1 MKNFFLIILLS
12 VSPYAN
18 AGAISGGGGKAV
30 VCRDANGEITS
41 AQTLDLYEGRT
52 FYGLNIP
59 ESDKLMKATHIQRA
73 LAAIPPSSRGLIE
86 AYTGIVQS
94 GMRIS
99 YGMELEP
106 IDDALLIGVPKG
118 CKAEQAANYF
128 NDKQI
133 LVNGDIWDK
142 MPAIEQ
148 AALILHE
155 AIYAT
160 ARLTGAKDSQRS
172 RHVVA
177 SLFDSATS
185 WIDPMDAAPTDHLKC
200 IAKGT
205 YFLAYKAADGR
216 WILQFQM
223 LGGHQVMS
231 KKTVNVFQSEFNFED
246 AKKFPISKGDEKV
259 GTKIQVGT
267 FARSDFEDQDTVILT
282 KKWEPVIDIN
292 GRIIKG
298 FQTPRYYM
306 SWTSATYPSTS
317 APEEL
322 INCTLQIP

>member
-1 MKNFFLIILLS
+1 MKNLILFILLS
-12 VSPYAN
+12 VGSYAN

-52 FYGLNIP
+52 FYGLDIP
-59 ESDKLMKATHIQRA
+59 ESDKLMRPTHIQKA
-73 LAAIPPSSRGLIE
+73 LAAIPLSSRGLIE
-86 AYTGIVQS
+86 AYTGSVQRN
-94 GMRIS
+94 MKIT
-99 YGMELEP
+99 YGVELEP
-106 IDDALLIGVPKG
+106 IDDALLIGVPRG

-128 NDKQI
+128 NDNQI
-133 LVNGDIWDK
+133 LINGDIWDK
-142 MPAIEQ
+142 MPSIEQ
-148 AALILHE
+148 AALVLHE
-155 AIYAT
+155 AVYAT
-160 ARLTGAKDSQRS
+160 ARLSGAKDSQRS

-177 SLFDSATS
+177 NLFDSATA
-185 WIDPMDAAPTDHLKC
+185 WIDPMYAAPTDHLKC

-231 KKTVNVFQSEFNFED
+231 KKTVDVFQSEFNFEE
-246 AKKFPISKGDEKV
+246 AKKFPIIKGDDKV
-259 GTKIQVGT
+259 GTKIELGT
-267 FARSDFEDQDTVILT
+267 SARSDFEDQDIVIMT

-298 FQTPRYYM
+298 YQTPRYYM

-317 APEEL
+317 ASAEL
-322 INCTLQIP
+322 LNCSLQIP